1 MYKNVFIELFQLC
14 IVSYYYNN
22 IIKSIEFENNLFMNC
37 KIYKISLKIFTILTV
52 LDNNKKNLQQCI
64 FRVLIKFLF

>member
-1 MYKNVFIELFQLC
+1 MYKNVFLELYQLC

-22 IIKSIEFENNLFMNC
+22 IIKLIEFENNLFMNC

-52 LDNNKKNLQQCI
+52 LDNNKKKCTTMYFPSVN
-64 FRVLIKFLF
+64 